1 MPALKR
7 SRDPSVVCEVEM
19 KLALKKSR
27 GYVIQYAQ
35 SGYAGC
41 LGSEVWDRVFID
53 ELREH
58 LS

>member
-1 MPALKR
+1 
-7 SRDPSVVCEVEM
+7 M

-27 GYVIQYAQ
+27 GHVIWYAQ
-35 SGYAGC
+35 SGYAGR
-41 LGSEVWDRVFID
+41 LGSEVRDQVFID